1 VESDK
6 EREAATAAT
15 AKDEE
20 KRRGEKQQ
28 RRSRSCSRHVRFA
41 KLFGE
46 EAAQAMRLRPT
57 RCPPDVVLETPY
69 DADPQ
74 YHQDWTIV
82 KGSNYDPEAWAR
94 EKQLR
99 EQRNILIRESLTKGK
114 SVFYKSSGN
123 SMWPL
128 VQSGDGCWFH
138 PIRAVTATDAS
149 SLQKEA
155 SDIGVGD
162 IVFCQVRPSGLFYA
176 HIVHAIQSNPPEYQ
190 IGNIEGCINGCCH
203 REHIFGILIDI
214 FRCGRKESIPR
225 ARFRKRSSRRWRC

>member
-1 VESDK
+1 MPRIARRDTSEAEERDRLAPQRSQQNVESDK

-20 KRRGEKQQ
+20 KRRGEEQQ

-82 KGSNYDPEAWAR
+82 KGSNYDPEARAR
-94 EKQLR
+94 EKQLKILVALAWLTASAKKR
-99 EQRNILIRESLTKGK
+99 FGCVLRRPFRLFALLLFCRQLLLRNCRC
-114 SVFYKSSGN
+114 SSGTQREGAWD
-123 SMWPL
+123 SPARSWYR
-128 VQSGDGCWFH
+128 
-138 PIRAVTATDAS
+138 RATPAGFV
-149 SLQKEA
+149 
-155 SDIGVGD
+155 
-162 IVFCQVRPSGLFYA
+162 PSRL
-176 HIVHAIQSNPPEYQ
+176 
-190 IGNIEGCINGCCH
+190 
-203 REHIFGILIDI
+203 
-214 FRCGRKESIPR
+214 
-225 ARFRKRSSRRWRC
+225 